1 MVSVDFSN
9 IFAVGPTYGLTKK
22 QFESTKKHLKKHL
35 DAFYTR
41 DQHFHEIVDDRSAV
55 KEVKKY
61 ALSVRGKYD
70 HIVVL
75 GIGGSALGT
84 ICLRKSLQ
92 HLYQHE
98 LPKQTLPRLHV
109 LDNVDPT
116 LVRDV
121 QDVLNLKRTL
131 FIVVSK
137 SGKTPE
143 TLSHFLYF
151 RNQILKKKLELK
163 NHFVFITGSQDNP
176 LRRIGSEEEIRIMRH
191 GPVGGR
197 FAVLSSVGLLPA
209 ALIGIDVTG
218 LLKGAREMRKLF
230 TSESFEKNI
239 PYQVATVQHLLAKK
253 GKAVHVMMPYAQ
265 KLVSFA
271 DWYRQLLAES
281 IGKERDRDGK
291 MVNVG
296 ITPVKSLGATDQ
308 HSQTQL
314 YNEGPHD
321 KLIMFVRAKELG
333 KKLAIPNPY
342 KKEESLAYL
351 RGVSFNTLMDAEHQG
366 TAQAFTK
373 YKRPNLTISI
383 GKVDA
388 YHLGQLFMLFEGAT
402 AFLGEFLNIDAFNQP
417 GVELAK
423 VLTRD
428 ILGKQ

>member
-1 MVSVDFSN
+1 MLSIDFSN
-9 IFAVGPTYGLTKK
+9 IFSVGSKQGLTKK
-22 QFESTKKHLKKHL
+22 QFQSTKKDLKKHL

-41 DQHFHEIVDDRSAV
+41 DQYFHEVVDDKKAV
-55 KEVKKY
+55 REIKKY

-84 ICLRKSLQ
+84 TCLRKSLQ

-109 LDNVDPT
+109 LDNVDPV
-116 LVRDV
+116 LVREV
-121 QDVLNLKRTL
+121 QDILNLKRTL
-131 FIVVSK
+131 FVVVSK

-151 RNQILKKKLELK
+151 RNQILRKKLTLK
-163 NHFVFITGSQDNP
+163 NHFVFVTGSQDNP
-176 LRRIGSEEEIRIMRH
+176 LRRIGNSEDIHVIAH

-209 ALIGIDVTG
+209 ALIGIDILG
-218 LLKGAREMRKLF
+218 LLKGAREMRKRF
-230 TSESFEKNI
+230 VSTSFEKNY
-239 PYQVATVQHLLAKK
+239 PFQVATVQYLLAKR
-253 GKAVHVMMPYAQ
+253 GKTINVMMPYAQ
-265 KLVSFA
+265 KLASFA

-281 IGKERDRDGK
+281 TGKEKDRNGK
-291 MVNVG
+291 KVNVG
-296 ITPVKSLGATDQ
+296 ITPVKALGATDQ

-321 KLIMFVRAKELG
+321 KLIMFIRVKDLS
-333 KKLAIPNPY
+333 KKVSIPNPY
-342 KKEESLAYL
+342 KNEESLRYL
-351 RGVSFNTLMDAEHQG
+351 KGASFNALIDAEYRG
-366 TAQAFTK
+366 TAQAFTT
-373 YKRPNLTISI
+373 YKRPNMTVSI

-402 AFLGEFLNIDAFNQP
+402 AFLGEFWNIDAFNQP

-423 VLTRD
+423 VLTRE
-428 ILGKQ
+428 ILGKK